1 MTPQRYQKIDAV
13 LNSRQR
19 DLTVVA
25 DQVHKGQNLSAIT
38 RTCDAVCIGT
48 VHSVYPEGG
57 YRPHK
62 GTTMGVHK
70 WVKVEVHRNIVEP
83 LQLCRDAGMQVIA
96 ADLASDAVDYQT
108 IDYTRPTALLMGNE
122 RAGVSAAAA
131 PFVDARITIPML
143 GMVESFNVS
152 VAAAIILA
160 EARRQRL
167 LAGSYGRPVP
177 RDALYQQTRFEWLHP
192 VLARYCREKNLPYP
206 ALDDEGEVTERGWHL
221 RHGAG

>member
-1 MTPQRYQKIDAV
+1 MTPQRYQRV
-13 LNSRQR
+13 LQVLDSRQR
-19 DLTVVA
+19 DLTVIA

-38 RTCDAVCIGT
+38 RTCDAVGIGV

-70 WVKVEVHRNIVEP
+70 WVSVEVHRNVVEP
-83 LQLCRDAGMQVIA
+83 LQACRAAGMQIIA
-96 ADLASDAVDYQT
+96 ADLADDAVDYQS
-108 IDYTRPTALLMGNE
+108 IDYSRPTALLMGNE
-122 RAGVSAAAA
+122 RQGVSAAAA
-131 PFVDARITIPML
+131 PYIDARITIPML

-167 LAGSYGRPVP
+167 LAGSYSRPAV
-177 RDALYQQTRFEWLHP
+177 RDALFEKTKFEWLHP

-206 ALDDEGEVTERGWHL
+206 ALDEEGEVAEKSGWHL
-221 RHGAG
+221 AAN